1 MNITIYKLAILIP
14 WIAMTGCNF
23 PASTPTPTIQVYA
36 DSAFSGYAFLDANFN
51 GQLDEADT
59 PLAGAT
65 FYVGIDGVRAVG
77 ETTDEDGYAF
87 ILIPASVEYPVT
99 LSMDAPKDSDLKLIG
114 PAEIAFSP
122 GDESPT
128 FLFSS
133 K

>member
-1 MNITIYKLAILIP
+1 MRKLATLFLLLVTT
-14 WIAMTGCNF
+14 TGCNF
-23 PASTPTPTIQVYA
+23 PASTPTPTVQVYA

-77 ETTDEDGYAF
+77 EITDEDGYAF

-99 LSMDAPKDSDLKLIG
+99 LSMDAPQDSDLKLIG
-114 PAEIAFSP
+114 PAEVTFSP
-122 GDESPT
+122 GDESPK